1 MNIPMVNRAWAT
13 RRRTRA
19 MIVLLLLLAAA
30 AAWEVQGLWRDQ
42 AWNRWIA
49 AGELPAEAVPRL
61 GALPEALRFT
71 HAQALAKRGE
81 RDAALKLY
89 RALQADTPIG
99 QRARYNA
106 ANLLMQQAIEVRAG
120 QQPGQA
126 VPLIELA
133 KEIYREVL
141 REDPKAWD
149 ARYNL
154 ERAQRLL
161 PDPDDEDNAPA
172 GAPEAAE
179 RAATTMR
186 GVSPGLP

>member
-1 MNIPMVNRAWAT
+1 MSAAPWAT

-19 MIVLLLLLAAA
+19 VIVLLAVVLAAA
-30 AAWEVQGLWRDQ
+30 AWDLAGLRRDR
-42 AWNRWIA
+42 AWNASIA
-49 AGELPAEAVPRL
+49 DGELPAEDIPRL
-61 GALPEALRFT
+61 AELPEPLRFT
-71 HAQALAKRGE
+71 HAQALARRGE

-89 RALQADTPIG
+89 RALQADTPLG

-141 REDPKAWD
+141 RLDQHAWD

-161 PDPDDEDNAPA
+161 PDPEDEDTEPG

-186 GVSPGLP
+186 GVSQGLP

>member
-1 MNIPMVNRAWAT
+1 MSRPLRDGLAT
-13 RRRTRA
+13 PRRTRLVL
-19 MIVLLLLLAAA
+19 VLLLLVAGW
-30 AAWEVQGLWRDQ
+30 AAWEGSALWRSTEH
-42 AWNRWIA
+42 NRWIA
-49 AGELPAEAVPRL
+49 RGELPAEAIAGLRS
-61 GALPEALRFT
+61 LPPELQFVQ
-71 HAQALAKRGE
+71 AQALAARGE
-81 RDAALKLY
+81 REAALKLY
-89 RALQADTPIG
+89 RALQADTPLG
-99 QRARYNA
+99 QKARYNG

-120 QQPGQA
+120 EQPGQA

-141 REDPKAWD
+141 RTDPDFWD

-161 PDPDDEDNAPA
+161 PDPDDEDQAPPD
-172 GAPEAAE
+172 APRAAE